1 MGSQL
6 IYTFFRHPSYGLS
19 LDAYLVE
26 LLPKGAFSYK
36 YKRVI
41 FERLDDYNY
50 PFSENDRKIIRK
62 ISELSPRNIEANFN
76 KKKLKTDVFLTKLSE
91 DKTQMKLLASYFDR
105 RLAACLDL
113 LKGGKVYMQ
122 QRASDHP
129 GMEELYVESS
139 PAVVT
144 YYFEKQD
151 LGIDYKLNIIHNG
164 QGLPLLGNQVF
175 IITHQPCW
183 LMISGKIYH
192 FDESTD
198 GHKISPFLKS
208 EKLHIPQ
215 KLAEDF
221 LQSFMLRASRK
232 SNVEYKGFDI
242 LNTPTNTEAVLSI
255 EKDLDGAAVLQLLFN
270 YDRFEVTEA
279 TSQDVLVS
287 LDKSQ
292 GNFRIQRFQ
301 RDELFEETFRKQ
313 LKKLGLVRIKPATY
327 LPEEFVSKQKHFS
340 ELLDWVSARKNDL
353 EQVGLK
359 IRAIEQLVEYETSV
373 PVLSEISIRENE
385 DWFDLQAIVEI
396 NGKQYPFS
404 RFASHILRGERNFK
418 LPDGKVVL
426 LPEEWFTR
434 FADLF
439 EFGEFDDQLLR
450 IHKQHHGLL
459 DGHPLLT
466 MDKGLSL
473 KNNEKQAYLGFS
485 EHLIPAPQGLN
496 ANLREYQLKGF
507 QWLSAL
513 SSNGLGACLADDMG
527 LGKTLQVIA
536 LIQKSKNEYAI
547 SSNHAENQ
555 QLNLFSEA
563 PGKPSLI
570 VMAPSLIYNWENE
583 LRKFAPELH
592 VRKHLGQRRR
602 TDTGFFEQADVIL
615 TTYGVVRNDIKLLKQ
630 VHFNHVVLDESQLIK
645 NARSV
650 SFQSV
655 RQLNARQRIVLTGT
669 PVENSLTDL
678 WAQLTF
684 LQPGLLGSQ
693 KFFKQEFVQPIEQQ
707 QDNARLEKLRKIIHP
722 FILRRT
728 KEEVS
733 PELPELSRRIHYC
746 EMLDEHRSFYEE
758 QKSNFRN
765 RILESVSRSGVDKNQ
780 LLILRGLSHLRQIA
794 IHPGLINPE
803 FKGDSGKTDQVKFT
817 LSQLKA
823 SDKKVLL
830 FSPFVR
836 HLSLYKEHFQT
847 ENQAYSYLTGEVPQ
861 HKRGDVIGEFDL
873 HKGHRSFLI
882 QLKAGGSGLNLTMA
896 DHVFLLDPWWN
907 PAAEEQAIAR
917 AHRMGQKMQ
926 VFAWRF
932 ITKDSIEEK
941 ILRLQEK
948 KSRLASDIMQQSA
961 LSSHLSKED
970 LDELFA

>member
-6 IYTFFRHPSYGLS
+6 IFTFFRHPSYGLS

-26 LLPKGAFSYK
+26 LLPKGTFSYQ
-36 YKRVI
+36 YKRVV
-41 FERLDDYNY
+41 FERLNDYDY
-50 PFSENDRKIIRK
+50 PFTENDRKVIRK

-91 DKTQMKLLASYFDR
+91 DAAQMKLLAAYFDR

-113 LKGGKVYMQ
+113 LKGSKVYLQ

-129 GMEELYVESS
+129 GMEEIYVESE

-144 YYFEKQD
+144 YFFEKQE
-151 LGIDYKLNIIHNG
+151 LGIDYKLNIFH
-164 QGLPLLGNQVF
+164 QGKQLPLLGNQVS
-175 IITHQPCW
+175 ILSHQPCW
-183 LMISGKIYH
+183 LKISGKIYH

-198 GHKISPFLKS
+198 ANKISPFLKS

-215 KLAEDF
+215 KHAEDF

-232 SNVEYKGFDI
+232 SNVEYKGFDVS
-242 LNTPTNTEAVLSI
+242 TSPSETEAVLSI
-255 EKDLDGAAVLQLLFN
+255 EKDLDGSAVLQLLFH
-270 YDRFEVTEA
+270 YDRFEVSEA
-279 TSQDVLVS
+279 NHQEVLVS
-287 LDKSQ
+287 LDKNK
-292 GNFRIQRFQ
+292 GNFRLQRFQ
-301 RDELFEETFRKQ
+301 RDEMFENTCRDQ
-313 LKKLGLVRIKPATY
+313 LSQLGLVRIRPATY
-327 LPEEFVSKQKHFS
+327 LPAEYVNEQKQFNDI
-340 ELLDWVSARKNDL
+340 LDWIAARKSLL
-353 EQVGLK
+353 EQMGLK
-359 IRAIEQLVEYETSV
+359 LRAADNLNEYETSV
-373 PVLSEISIRENE
+373 PVLKEISIRENE

-404 RFASHILRGERNFK
+404 KFARHILRGERNFK
-418 LPDGKVVL
+418 LPDGKIVL

-439 EFGEFDDQLLR
+439 EFGEFDDELLR

-459 DGHPLLT
+459 EGHPLLT
-466 MDKGLSL
+466 MEKGLSL
-473 KNNEKQAYLGFS
+473 KNNEKQAYLGFA
-485 EHLIPAPQGLN
+485 EQPIPAPQGLN
-496 ANLREYQLKGF
+496 ASLRDYQLKGF
-507 QWLSAL
+507 QWLYAL

-536 LIQKSKNEYAI
+536 LILKSKDDFKPANEF
-547 SSNHAENQ
+547 SGNT
-555 QLNLFSEA
+555 QLHLFQET
-563 PGKPSLI
+563 PKLPSLV

-583 LRKFAPELH
+583 LRKFAPDLH

-602 TDTGFFEQADVIL
+602 SDTGFFQQADVVL

-630 VHFNHVVLDESQLIK
+630 VHFNHVILDESQLIK

-655 RQLNARQRIVLTGT
+655 RQLSARQRIVLTGT

-707 QDNARLEKLRKIIHP
+707 QDNVRLEKLRKIIHP

-746 EMLDEHRSFYEE
+746 EMNSEHRSFYEE

-836 HLSLYKEHFQT
+836 HLSLYKEHFLT
-847 ENQAYSYLTGEVPQ
+847 EKQAYSYLTGEVPQ
-861 HKRGDVIGEFDL
+861 HKRGEVISEFDL
-873 HKGHRSFLI
+873 HPGHRSFLI
-882 QLKAGGSGLNLTMA
+882 QLKTGGSGLNLTMA

-932 ITKDSIEEK
+932 ITKDTIEEK

-948 KSRLASDIMQQSA
+948 KSRLASDILKQSR
-961 LSSHLSKED
+961 LSTHLSKED